1 MNARAMESLK
11 DQSSY
16 KMSNQPCV
24 LVVDDEYGPRQAL
37 RMVLK
42 EDYELLM
49 ATCVTEAIDLLKDHA
64 VDVIITD
71 IRMPG
76 GTGLDLL
83 RQAKELDERIE
94 VIILT
99 GYGQLDTAMNAIDFG
114 AFAYLEKPYDSNVLV
129 DKLESCLAKQK
140 REQERRAMEHLAM
153 EANRF
158 ETLGRLVSGTMHDLG
173 TPLSVIGTNL
183 DIMLSTDEL
192 DKLPKRLQTMRDQ
205 VEHCNDLVRT
215 TMNFLRHSQGE
226 HALFC
231 MNSVVNLCLDV
242 AKPALRR
249 GTIAV
254 VADLDPQ
261 LPSTMGDMV
270 FVRQAVLNLI
280 NNACQAMDK
289 QEGPR
294 QLRIQTGR
302 LDSGNIY
309 LSVQDSGPGI
319 PVDQHERIF
328 ETLYTTKGT
337 DGTGLGLSV
346 VRNVMGQ
353 HSGTAYLEPMDG
365 PGARFVLD
373 FPVIK
378 K

>member
-42 EDYELLM
+42 EDYDLLM
-49 ATCVTEAIDLLKDHA
+49 ATCVTEAIDLLKDHE

-319 PVDQHERIF
+319 PLDQHERIF

-337 DGTGLGLSV
+337 DGTALGLSV